1 MLKAPK
7 HDYARLATFFFR
19 VFIFVFI
26 FIFLPTGW
34 DSVLEDYSQ
43 STLFFISLK
52 ASLNCTSFKPPLH
65 SKAEESKP
73 KDKPNMGFENNNY
86 NLSILGCGTMGTA
99 VLNSILSN
107 DTSARPQSIS
117 TLTNSERSKSE
128 LKAKYGS
135 QIETYLGN
143 KEAIK
148 KADVIILGL
157 KPYMCAS
164 VLGQVK
170 EEIKGKLIISLVAGW
185 TIEQL
190 SEYSTKVARV
200 MTNTPAKFG
209 YGMAAISVS
218 DEVAANENHE
228 LDTINKLMANI
239 GKTLII
245 PDSKMDTATS
255 LIGSG
260 PAFVLLML
268 ESMIDS
274 GVKLG
279 LSYEDSRKSVLQV
292 VEGTVKMTEE
302 TGLHPAVLKS
312 QVCTPGGT
320 TINGVAKMEELG
332 LRSSIVQG
340 VEKAKDVA
348 SQLGK
353 K

>member
-1 MLKAPK
+1 
-7 HDYARLATFFFR
+7 
-19 VFIFVFI
+19 
-26 FIFLPTGW
+26 
-34 DSVLEDYSQ
+34 
-43 STLFFISLK
+43 
-52 ASLNCTSFKPPLH
+52 
-65 SKAEESKP
+65 
-73 KDKPNMGFENNNY
+73 MGFEDNNY
-86 NLSILGCGTMGTA
+86 KLTILGCGTMGTA

-107 DTSARPQSIS
+107 DASERPQKIY
-117 TLTNSERSKSE
+117 TLTNSERSRSE
-128 LKAKYGS
+128 LQSKYGS
-135 QIETYLGN
+135 QITTDLN
-143 KEAIK
+143 TQEAIK
-148 KADVIILGL
+148 EADVVILGL
-157 KPYMCAS
+157 KPYVCAS
-164 VLGQVK
+164 VLDQVK

-190 SEYSTKVARV
+190 SEYSSKVARV

-218 DEVAANENHE
+218 NEVTANKGRE
-228 LDTINKLMANI
+228 LDTVNKLMAKI

-292 VEGTVKMTEE
+292 VEGTVKMAEVTN
-302 TGLHPAVLKS
+302 LHPAVLKS

-320 TINGVAKMEELG
+320 TINGLAKMEELG
-332 LRSSIVQG
+332 LRTAIVQG

-348 SQLGK
+348 GQLGK